1 MQEYKDIVRR
11 FDLIFKTSEKPLL
24 VTRKEAEQLYE
35 DMKQFIKED
44 HPKEEIRSIYPIGMM
59 ETLGMLLDDSNP
71 DKSAVFKAD
80 K

>member
-11 FDLIFKTSEKPLL
+11 FDLIFKTSEEPLL

-44 HPKEEIRSIYPIGMM
+44 HPKEEIRSI
-59 ETLGMLLDDSNP
+59 
-71 DKSAVFKAD
+71 
-80 K
+80 